1 MTESAQVILF
11 RTFGAIILVFSIT
24 VMVFA
29 ISRHNHAEAKMREY
43 ARLHQEP
50 DSATKAILRADSLY
64 MYSMHR

>member
-1 MTESAQVILF
+1 MSESTQVILF
-11 RTFGAIILVFSIT
+11 RTFGAIVLVFSIT

-50 DSATKAILRADSLY
+50 DSATIAILRSDSLY
-64 MYSMHR
+64 VFSHR